1 MFDFRYHVASLAAVF
16 LALIVGIVIG
26 VGLSGQGVVQESE
39 RERLNQDIADLESAL
54 AQAEDRLQQQRA
66 AEQFVEAAY
75 DAVMENRLSDKSIV
89 VVFLGEADES
99 LRSQLARA
107 IVDADGR
114 IARAR
119 VLKLP
124 VDDAA
129 LRSSVEST
137 AEFASLVADGD
148 LRALGRRLGRDLA
161 AGGPSPLWDTVAD
174 QLVIE
179 RIPNA
184 ETPADGIVLVR
195 TADPQEGPSARFLN
209 GLYAGLS
216 GGMPVVW
223 VDNGREGDQHRLHPD
238 GFTVLR
244 DATGALGRMSLAV
257 LLATGDPGEYGPDAS
272 SVIPFIEPVE
282 PPAEE
287 SG

>member
-39 RERLNQDIADLESAL
+39 RERLNQDIADLEAAL

-75 DAVMENRLSDKSIV
+75 DAVMENRLADKSIV

-99 LRSQLARA
+99 LRSQIARA
-107 IVDADGR
+107 IADADGR

-129 LRSSVEST
+129 LRASVEST

-148 LRALGRRLGRDLA
+148 LRALGRQLGRDLA

-184 ETPADGIVLVR
+184 DMPADGIVLVR
-195 TADPQEGPSARFLN
+195 TADPQQGPSARFLN
-209 GLYAGLS
+209 GLYAGVS
-216 GGMPVVW
+216 GGMPVLW
-223 VDNGREGDQHRLHPD
+223 VDNGREGDQHRHHPE

-244 DATGALGRMSLAV
+244 NGTGALGRMSLAV

-272 SVIPFIEPVE
+272 SVVPFIEPVE

>member
-16 LALIVGIVIG
+16 LSLIVGIVIG
-26 VGLSGQGVVQESE
+26 VGISGQGILDEGE
-39 RERLNQDIADLESAL
+39 RRVLNDEIAQLRADLDG
-54 AQAEDRLQQQRA
+54 AETRLEEQQA

-75 DAVMENRLSDKSIV
+75 DAVMENRLADRNLV

-99 LRSQLARA
+99 LRTQIARA
-107 IVDADGR
+107 IADADGR

-129 LRSSVEST
+129 LRASVEST
-137 AEFASLVADGD
+137 ADFASLVADGD
-148 LRALGRRLGRDLA
+148 VRGLGRQLGQELV

-174 QLVIE
+174 QLLIE

-184 ETPADGIVLVR
+184 DLPADGVVVVR
-195 TADPQEGPSARFLN
+195 TAEPQQGPSARFLN
-209 GLYAGLS
+209 GLYGGLT
-216 GGMPVVW
+216 GGIPVVW
-223 VDNGREGDQHRLHPD
+223 VDSGKQGVEHRVHPD
-238 GFTVLR
+238 GLTVLR

-257 LLATGDPGEYGPDAS
+257 LLATGDPGEYGPDAA
-272 SVIPFIEPVE
+272 SVIPFIEPVA
-282 PPAEE
+282 PPVEE
-287 SG
+287 GG

>member
-16 LALIVGIVIG
+16 LALMVGIVIG
-26 VGLSGQGVVQESE
+26 VGISGQGILEEGE
-39 RERLNQDIADLESAL
+39 RRVLNDELARLNADLESA
-54 AQAEDRLQQQRA
+54 QTRLQEQRA

-75 DAVMENRLSDKSIV
+75 DAVMENRLADKSIV

-107 IVDADGR
+107 IADADGR

-129 LRSSVEST
+129 LRASVEST

-148 LRALGRRLGRDLA
+148 LRALGRQLGRDLA
-161 AGGPSPLWDTVAD
+161 AGGPSALWDTVAD

-184 ETPADGIVLVR
+184 DTPADGVVLVR
-195 TADPQEGPSARFLN
+195 TADPQQGPSARFLH

-223 VDNGREGDQHRLHPD
+223 VDNGREGDQHRHHPE

-244 DATGALGRMSLAV
+244 NGTGALGRMSVAV

-272 SVIPFIEPVE
+272 SVIPSIEPVE